1 MWSHRLTHHAL
12 RGRMAVGQKL
22 MKTTTVRQFRS
33 QFCEMLQGKEAVLIT
48 RRGKP
53 AAVVYPLNDPQKLP
67 MEVRRKLYL
76 QLSAEIA
83 RDLDARGITEK
94 EIQRDFEKHRKR
106 RRRR

>member
-1 MWSHRLTHHAL
+1 
-12 RGRMAVGQKL
+12 
-22 MKTTTVRQFRS
+22 
-33 QFCEMLQGKEAVLIT
+33 MLQGKEAVLIT

-76 QLSAEIA
+76 HLSAEIA
-83 RDLDARGITEK
+83 RDLDARGITEE
-94 EIQRDFEKHRKR
+94 EIQRDFEEHRKR